1 MMSISVKNKT
11 KLVPYR

>member
-1 MMSISVKNKT
+1 MSISVKNKT